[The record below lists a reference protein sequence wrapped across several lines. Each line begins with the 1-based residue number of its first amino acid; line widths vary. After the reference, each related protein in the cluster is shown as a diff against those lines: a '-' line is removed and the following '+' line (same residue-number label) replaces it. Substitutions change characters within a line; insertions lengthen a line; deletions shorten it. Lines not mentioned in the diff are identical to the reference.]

1 MDLNRGL
8 VFRGLLLHQKKKTM
22 GTVILHGWQL
32 TGRHLHSA
40 PAWTSPAAIVGA
52 ASRNRM
58 IFYYGLDQS
67 RSQRCAAKDSADI
80 SRRNPAR
87 INAAALFD
95 LRHKKD
101 RIAYLGQIYVF
112 TNSRL
117 LLQLAKFAK
126 FPIFFLVSR
135 EFLRRGFRT

>member
-1 MDLNRGL
+1 
-8 VFRGLLLHQKKKTM
+8 
-22 GTVILHGWQL
+22 
-32 TGRHLHSA
+32 
-40 PAWTSPAAIVGA
+40 
-52 ASRNRM
+52 
-58 IFYYGLDQS
+58 
-67 RSQRCAAKDSADI
+67 
-80 SRRNPAR
+80 
-87 INAAALFD
+87 